1 MKIKEIKVENF
12 RLLKEFQLELE
23 DDLSLLIGK
32 NNVGKTSLLVVLDKF
47 LNYGETKKFQYNDFN
62 LDFRTELKELIE
74 NEKLERKDYKELGIR
89 LRLLIEYN
97 DKDDLEYI
105 SPILMDLD
113 VANNFLGLGFDY
125 TLSYDMYLNLREAYQ
140 TFKNHEEEK
149 EAKSREKEGQYVAKT
164 LDDFLDSK
172 QSLYF
177 FLIRKS
183 IHININKD
191 TESFEEENYINLK
204 DVTNFNLKDVV
215 NFQYINAKRN
225 VDNKEVD
232 KTLSTQTSEL
242 YKVQE
247 TDDKQQEAIEQFQ
260 DRLKDTDVVL
270 SSVYDKMFADIIDKV
285 KKFGGMA
292 RNETIIKVV
301 SSLQHREL
309 LKGNTTVVYQQAD
322 KELPENYNGLGYMNL
337 ISMIFDIDLIIKKM
351 QRNKER
357 KPADI
362 NLLFIEEPEAHTH
375 LQMQYVFIKNIKNL
389 LEKGISHKDGISR
402 KLQYIVSSH
411 SAHIVADCDFDDIK
425 YIVHS
430 QKNGIFDKN
439 SVIAKNMK
447 DLQKEYECNAKHK
460 QYFAFLKQYL
470 TLNRSELF
478 FADKAIFIE
487 GDTERI
493 LFPAMMKKVDEESGL
508 VENENYLLSQNISI
522 IEVGAYS
529 HIFEKFIRFIGLR
542 KGLIITDLDCCE
554 PVVKKDKNGRK
565 TTKYQKAQYDATNDT
580 LVTSNASIKYFL
592 NTSSI
597 KDILSDV
604 PVKLSWDDA
613 AKCWKREDHGNIML
627 AFQYGKEG
635 AYQPRSFE
643 DAFFSENKEFI
654 TSNTF
659 SSLDPE
665 CVEKFQEDNNPYELA
680 QKGVNGKSSL
690 AIEILLNGNTE
701 TNPNFGHWN
710 IPTYIKEGL
719 LWLRKD

>member
-375 LQMQYVFIKNIKNL
+375 PQMQYVFIKNIKNL

-627 AFQYGKEG
+627 AFQYRKEG

>member
-337 ISMIFDIDLIIKKM
+337 ISMVFDIDLIIKKM

-375 LQMQYVFIKNIKNL
+375 PQMQYVFIKNIKNL

-554 PVVKKDKNGRK
+554 PVVKTDKNGRK

-580 LVTSNASIKYFL
+580 MVTSNASIKYFL

-659 SSLDPE
+659 SSFDPE

-690 AIEILLNGNTE
+690 AMEILLNGNTE

>member
-125 TLSYDMYLNLREAYQ
+125 TLSYNMYLNLREAYQ

-375 LQMQYVFIKNIKNL
+375 PQMQYVFIKNIKNL

>member
-375 LQMQYVFIKNIKNL
+375 PQMQYVFIKNIKNL

-529 HIFEKFIRFIGLR
+529 HIFEKYIRFIGLR

>member
-1 MKIKEIKVENF
+1 M
-12 RLLKEFQLELE
+12 ELE

-62 LDFRTELKELIE
+62 LDFRSELKKMIE
-74 NEKLERKDYKELGIR
+74 NDKVEQNDYKELGIR

-97 DKDDLEYI
+97 NEDDLEYI

-113 VANNFLGLGFDY
+113 VENNFLGLGFDY
-125 TLSYDMYLNLREAYQ
+125 TLSYDMYLNLRDSYQ
-140 TFKNHEEEK
+140 TFKEHEK
-149 EAKSREKEGQYVAKT
+149 EKETKSRKKDEQYVAKT
-164 LDDFLDSK
+164 LDDFLGSK

-177 FLIRKS
+177 YLVRKS
-183 IHININKD
+183 IHIDKD
-191 TESFEEENYINLK
+191 TGSFEERSYINLK

-247 TDDKQQEAIEQFQ
+247 TDDEQQEAIEQFQ

-285 KKFGGMA
+285 KTFGGMSK
-292 RNETIIKVV
+292 NETIIKVV

-337 ISMIFDIDLIIKKM
+337 ISMIFDIELIIKKM

-375 LQMQYVFIKNIKNL
+375 PQMQYVFIKNIKDL
-389 LEKGISHKDGISR
+389 LGKGILLKNGLFR

-430 QKNGIFDKN
+430 QKNGIFEKN
-439 SVIAKNMK
+439 SVVAKNMK
-447 DLQKEYECNAKHK
+447 DLQKEYECDAEHK

-478 FADKAIFIE
+478 FADKAVFIE

-493 LFPAMMKKVDEESGL
+493 LLPAMMKKVDEEVGL
-508 VENENYLLSQNISI
+508 TENENYLLSQNVSI

-554 PVVKKDKNGRK
+554 PVEKTDKNGRL
-565 TTKYQKAQYDATNDT
+565 TIKYQKAPYDATNDKM
-580 LVTSNASIKYFL
+580 VTTNASIKYFL
-592 NTSSI
+592 NGVNKI
-597 KDILSDV
+597 KDILSMV
-604 PVKLSWDDA
+604 PVMLSWDAA
-613 AKCWKREDHGNIML
+613 AKCWKRDSNGILMM

-643 DAFFSENKEFI
+643 DAFFSENKDFI
-654 TSNTF
+654 TSNPF
-659 SSLDPE
+659 LSLDTE
-665 CVEKFQEDNNPYELA
+665 WVEKFKEDNNPYELA

-701 TNPNFGHWN
+701 TNPELGRWN

>member
-140 TFKNHEEEK
+140 TFKNHEEEQ

-375 LQMQYVFIKNIKNL
+375 PQMQYVFIKNIKNL

>member
-47 LNYGETKKFQYNDFN
+47 LNYGETKKFQYNAFN

-375 LQMQYVFIKNIKNL
+375 PQMQYVFIKNIKNL

>member
-375 LQMQYVFIKNIKNL
+375 PQMQYVFIKNIKNL

-460 QYFAFLKQYL
+460 QHFAFLKQYL

>member
-337 ISMIFDIDLIIKKM
+337 ISMVFDIDLIIKKM

-375 LQMQYVFIKNIKNL
+375 PQMQYVFIKNIKNL

-554 PVVKKDKNGRK
+554 PVVKTDKNGRK

-580 LVTSNASIKYFL
+580 MVTSNASIKYFL

-659 SSLDPE
+659 SSFDPE

>member
-301 SSLQHREL
+301 SSLQYREL

-375 LQMQYVFIKNIKNL
+375 PQMQYVFIKNIKNL

-690 AIEILLNGNTE
+690 AIEILLNGNTG
-701 TNPNFGHWN
+701 TSPNFGHWN

>member
-1 MKIKEIKVENF
+1 MKIKEIIIENF
-12 RLLKEFQLELE
+12 RLLNEFRLELE

-62 LDFRTELKELIE
+62 LDFRSELKKMIE
-74 NEKLERKDYKELGIR
+74 NDKVEQNDYKELGIR

-97 DKDDLEYI
+97 NEDDLEYI

-113 VANNFLGLGFDY
+113 VENNFLGLGFDY
-125 TLSYDMYLNLREAYQ
+125 TLSYDMYLNLRDSYQ
-140 TFKNHEEEK
+140 TFKEHEK
-149 EAKSREKEGQYVAKT
+149 EKETKSRKKDEQYVAKT
-164 LDDFLDSK
+164 LDDFLGSK

-177 FLIRKS
+177 YLVRKS
-183 IHININKD
+183 IHIDKD
-191 TESFEEENYINLK
+191 TGSFEERSYINLK
-204 DVTNFNLKDVV
+204 DVTNFNLKDIV

-247 TDDKQQEAIEQFQ
+247 TDDEQQEAIEQFQ

-285 KKFGGMA
+285 KTFGGMSK
-292 RNETIIKVV
+292 NETIIKVV

-337 ISMIFDIDLIIKKM
+337 ISMIFDIELIIKKM

-375 LQMQYVFIKNIKNL
+375 PQMQYVFIKNIKDL
-389 LEKGISHKDGISR
+389 LGKGILLKNGLFR

-430 QKNGIFDKN
+430 QKNGIFEKN
-439 SVIAKNMK
+439 SVVAKNMK
-447 DLQKEYECNAKHK
+447 DLQKEYECDAEHK

-478 FADKAIFIE
+478 FADKAVFIE

-493 LFPAMMKKVDEESGL
+493 LLPAMMKKVDEEVGL
-508 VENENYLLSQNISI
+508 TENENYLLSQNVSI

-554 PVVKKDKNGRK
+554 PVEKTDKNGRK

-604 PVKLSWDDA
+604 PVKLSWDDT

-665 CVEKFQEDNNPYELA
+665 CVEKFKEDNNPYELA

-701 TNPNFGHWN
+701 TNPELGRWN
-710 IPTYIKEGL
+710 IPNYIKEGL

>member
-375 LQMQYVFIKNIKNL
+375 PQMQYVFIKNIKNL

-447 DLQKEYECNAKHK
+447 DLQKEYEYNAKHK

-554 PVVKKDKNGRK
+554 PVVKTDKNGRK

>member
-242 YKVQE
+242 YKDQE

-375 LQMQYVFIKNIKNL
+375 PQMQYVFIKNIKNL

>member
-1 MKIKEIKVENF
+1 MKIKEIIVENF
-12 RLLKEFQLELE
+12 RLLKEFRLELE

-62 LDFRTELKELIE
+62 LDFRSELKKMIE
-74 NEKLERKDYKELGIR
+74 NDKVEQNDYKELGIR

-97 DKDDLEYI
+97 NEDDLEYI

-113 VANNFLGLGFDY
+113 VENNFLGLGFDY
-125 TLSYDMYLNLREAYQ
+125 TLSYDMYLNLRDSYQ
-140 TFKNHEEEK
+140 TFKEHEK
-149 EAKSREKEGQYVAKT
+149 EKETKSRKKDEQYVAKT
-164 LDDFLDSK
+164 LDDFLGSK

-177 FLIRKS
+177 YLVRKS
-183 IHININKD
+183 IHIDKD
-191 TESFEEENYINLK
+191 TGSFEERSYINLK

-375 LQMQYVFIKNIKNL
+375 PQMQYVFIKNIKNL

-447 DLQKEYECNAKHK
+447 DLQKEYECDAEHK

-493 LFPAMMKKVDEESGL
+493 LFPAMMKKVDEEFGL
-508 VENENYLLSQNISI
+508 VENENYLLSQNVSI

-554 PVVKKDKNGRK
+554 PVVKTDKNGRK

-580 LVTSNASIKYFL
+580 MVTSNASIKYFL

>member
-1 MKIKEIKVENF
+1 
-12 RLLKEFQLELE
+12 
-23 DDLSLLIGK
+23 
-32 NNVGKTSLLVVLDKF
+32 
-47 LNYGETKKFQYNDFN
+47 
-62 LDFRTELKELIE
+62 
-74 NEKLERKDYKELGIR
+74 
-89 LRLLIEYN
+89 
-97 DKDDLEYI
+97 
-105 SPILMDLD
+105 
-113 VANNFLGLGFDY
+113 
-125 TLSYDMYLNLREAYQ
+125 
-140 TFKNHEEEK
+140 
-149 EAKSREKEGQYVAKT
+149 
-164 LDDFLDSK
+164 
-172 QSLYF
+172 
-177 FLIRKS
+177 
-183 IHININKD
+183 
-191 TESFEEENYINLK
+191 
-204 DVTNFNLKDVV
+204 
-215 NFQYINAKRN
+215 
-225 VDNKEVD
+225 
-232 KTLSTQTSEL
+232 
-242 YKVQE
+242 
-247 TDDKQQEAIEQFQ
+247 
-260 DRLKDTDVVL
+260 
-270 SSVYDKMFADIIDKV
+270 
-285 KKFGGMA
+285 MA

-375 LQMQYVFIKNIKNL
+375 PQMQYVFIKNIKNL

-447 DLQKEYECNAKHK
+447 DLQKEYECDAEHK

-493 LFPAMMKKVDEESGL
+493 LFPAMMKKVDEEVGL
-508 VENENYLLSQNISI
+508 TENENYLLSQNISI

-554 PVVKKDKNGRK
+554 PVVKTDKNGRK

-580 LVTSNASIKYFL
+580 MVTSNASIKYFL

-701 TNPNFGHWN
+701 TNPELGRWN

>member
-375 LQMQYVFIKNIKNL
+375 PQMQYVFIKNIKNL

-690 AIEILLNGNTE
+690 AIEILLNGNTK

>member
-204 DVTNFNLKDVV
+204 DVTNFNLKNVV

-375 LQMQYVFIKNIKNL
+375 PQMQYVFIKNIKNL

>member
-242 YKVQE
+242 YKVQG

-375 LQMQYVFIKNIKNL
+375 PQMQYVFIKNIKNL

>member
-1 MKIKEIKVENF
+1 MKIKEIIVENF
-12 RLLKEFQLELE
+12 RLLKEFRLELE

-62 LDFRTELKELIE
+62 LDFRSELKKMIE
-74 NEKLERKDYKELGIR
+74 NDKVEQNDYKELGIR

-97 DKDDLEYI
+97 NEDDLEYI

-113 VANNFLGLGFDY
+113 VENNFLGLGFDY
-125 TLSYDMYLNLREAYQ
+125 TLSYDMYLNLRDSYQ
-140 TFKNHEEEK
+140 TFKEHEK
-149 EAKSREKEGQYVAKT
+149 EKETKSRKKDEQYVAKT
-164 LDDFLDSK
+164 LDDFLGSK

-177 FLIRKS
+177 YLVRKS
-183 IHININKD
+183 IHIDKD
-191 TESFEEENYINLK
+191 TGSFEERSYINLK

-242 YKVQE
+242 YKVKE
-247 TDDKQQEAIEQFQ
+247 TDDEQQEAIEQFQ

-285 KKFGGMA
+285 KTFGGMSK
-292 RNETIIKVV
+292 NETIIKVV

-337 ISMIFDIDLIIKKM
+337 ISMIFDIELIIKKM

-375 LQMQYVFIKNIKNL
+375 PQMQYVFIKNIKDL
-389 LEKGISHKDGISR
+389 LGKGILLKNGLFR

-430 QKNGIFDKN
+430 QKNGIFEKN
-439 SVIAKNMK
+439 SVVAKNMK
-447 DLQKEYECNAKHK
+447 DLQKEYECDAEHK

-478 FADKAIFIE
+478 FADKAVFIE

-493 LFPAMMKKVDEESGL
+493 LLPAMMKKVDEEVGL
-508 VENENYLLSQNISI
+508 TENENYLLSQNVSI

-554 PVVKKDKNGRK
+554 PVEKTDKNGRL
-565 TTKYQKAQYDATNDT
+565 TIKYQKAPYDATNDKM
-580 LVTSNASIKYFL
+580 VTTNASIKYFL
-592 NTSSI
+592 NGVNKI
-597 KDILSDV
+597 KDILSMV
-604 PVKLSWDDA
+604 PVMLSWDAA
-613 AKCWKREDHGNIML
+613 AKCWKRDSNGILMM

-643 DAFFSENKEFI
+643 DAFFSENKDFI
-654 TSNTF
+654 TSNSF
-659 SSLDPE
+659 LSLDTE
-665 CVEKFQEDNNPYELA
+665 WVEKFKEDNNPYELA
-680 QKGVNGKSSL
+680 QNGVNGKSSL

-701 TNPNFGHWN
+701 TNPELGRWN

>member
-1 MKIKEIKVENF
+1 MDAYIKEIIVENF

-183 IHININKD
+183 IHINKD

-375 LQMQYVFIKNIKNL
+375 PQMQYVFIKNIKNL

-447 DLQKEYECNAKHK
+447 DLQKEYECDAEHK

-493 LFPAMMKKVDEESGL
+493 LLPAMMKKVDEEVGL
-508 VENENYLLSQNISI
+508 TENENYLLSQNISI

-554 PVVKKDKNGRK
+554 PVVKTDKNGRK

-580 LVTSNASIKYFL
+580 MVTSNASIKYFL

-701 TNPNFGHWN
+701 TNPELGRWN

>member
-1 MKIKEIKVENF
+1 MKIKEIIVENF
-12 RLLKEFQLELE
+12 RLLKEFRLELE

-62 LDFRTELKELIE
+62 LDFRSELKKMIE
-74 NEKLERKDYKELGIR
+74 NDKVEQNDYKELGIR

-97 DKDDLEYI
+97 NEDDLEYI

-113 VANNFLGLGFDY
+113 VENNFLGLGFDY
-125 TLSYDMYLNLREAYQ
+125 TLSYDMYLNLRDSYQ
-140 TFKNHEEEK
+140 TFKEHEK
-149 EAKSREKEGQYVAKT
+149 EKETKSRKKDEQYVAKT
-164 LDDFLDSK
+164 LDDFLGSK

-177 FLIRKS
+177 YLVRKS
-183 IHININKD
+183 IHIDKD
-191 TESFEEENYINLK
+191 TGSFEERSYINLK

-225 VDNKEVD
+225 VDNIEVD

-247 TDDKQQEAIEQFQ
+247 TDDEQQEAIEQFQ

-285 KKFGGMA
+285 KTFGGMSK
-292 RNETIIKVV
+292 NETIIKVV

-337 ISMIFDIDLIIKKM
+337 ISMIFDIELIIKKM

-375 LQMQYVFIKNIKNL
+375 PQMQYVFIKNIKDL
-389 LEKGISHKDGISR
+389 LGKGILLKNGLFR

-430 QKNGIFDKN
+430 QKNGIFEKN
-439 SVIAKNMK
+439 SVVAKNMK
-447 DLQKEYECNAKHK
+447 DLQKEYECDAEHK

-478 FADKAIFIE
+478 FADKAVFIE

-493 LFPAMMKKVDEESGL
+493 LLPAMMKKVDEEVGL
-508 VENENYLLSQNISI
+508 TENENYLLSQNVSI

-554 PVVKKDKNGRK
+554 PVEKTDKNGRL
-565 TTKYQKAQYDATNDT
+565 TIKYQKAPYDATNDKM
-580 LVTSNASIKYFL
+580 VTTNASIKYFL
-592 NTSSI
+592 NGVNKI
-597 KDILSDV
+597 KDILSMV
-604 PVKLSWDDA
+604 PVMLSWDAA
-613 AKCWKREDHGNIML
+613 AKCWKRDSNGILMM

-643 DAFFSENKEFI
+643 DAFFSENKDFI
-654 TSNTF
+654 TSNSF
-659 SSLDPE
+659 LSLDTE
-665 CVEKFQEDNNPYELA
+665 WVEKFKEDNNPYELA
-680 QKGVNGKSSL
+680 QNGVNGKSSL

-701 TNPNFGHWN
+701 TNPELGRWN

>member
-1 MKIKEIKVENF
+1 MKIKEIIVENF
-12 RLLKEFQLELE
+12 RLLKEFRLELE

-62 LDFRTELKELIE
+62 LDFRSELKKMIE
-74 NEKLERKDYKELGIR
+74 NDKVEQNDYKELGIR

-97 DKDDLEYI
+97 NEDDLEYI

-113 VANNFLGLGFDY
+113 VENNFLGLGFDY
-125 TLSYDMYLNLREAYQ
+125 TLSYDMYLNLRDSYQ
-140 TFKNHEEEK
+140 MFKEHEK
-149 EAKSREKEGQYVAKT
+149 EKETKSRKKDEQYVAKT
-164 LDDFLDSK
+164 LDDFLGSK

-177 FLIRKS
+177 YLVRKS
-183 IHININKD
+183 IHIDKD
-191 TESFEEENYINLK
+191 TGSFEERSYINLK

-247 TDDKQQEAIEQFQ
+247 TDDEQQEVIEQFQ

-285 KKFGGMA
+285 KTFGGMSK
-292 RNETIIKVV
+292 NETIIKVV

-309 LKGNTTVVYQQAD
+309 LKGNTTVVYHQAD

-337 ISMIFDIDLIIKKM
+337 ISMIFDIELIIKKM

-375 LQMQYVFIKNIKNL
+375 PQMQYVFIKNIKDL
-389 LEKGISHKDGISR
+389 LGKGILLKNGLFR

-430 QKNGIFDKN
+430 QKNGIFEKN
-439 SVIAKNMK
+439 SVVAKNMK
-447 DLQKEYECNAKHK
+447 DLQKEYECDVEHK

-478 FADKAIFIE
+478 FADKAVFIE

-493 LFPAMMKKVDEESGL
+493 LLPAMMKKVDEEVGL
-508 VENENYLLSQNISI
+508 TENENYLLSQNVSI

-554 PVVKKDKNGRK
+554 PVEKTDKNGRL
-565 TTKYQKAQYDATNDT
+565 TIKYQKAPYDATNDKM
-580 LVTSNASIKYFL
+580 VTTNASIKYFL
-592 NTSSI
+592 NGVNKI
-597 KDILSDV
+597 KDILSMV
-604 PVKLSWDDA
+604 PVMLSWDAA
-613 AKCWKREDHGNIML
+613 AKCWKRDSNGILMM

-643 DAFFSENKEFI
+643 DAFFSENKDFI
-654 TSNTF
+654 TSNSF
-659 SSLDPE
+659 LSLDTE
-665 CVEKFQEDNNPYELA
+665 WVAKFKEDNNPYELA
-680 QKGVNGKSSL
+680 QNGVNGKSSL

-701 TNPNFGHWN
+701 TNPELGCWN

>member
-1 MKIKEIKVENF
+1 MKIKEIIVENF
-12 RLLKEFQLELE
+12 RLLKEFRLELE

-62 LDFRTELKELIE
+62 LDFRSELKKMIE
-74 NEKLERKDYKELGIR
+74 NDKVEQNDYKELGIR

-97 DKDDLEYI
+97 KEDDLEYI

-113 VANNFLGLGFDY
+113 VENNFLGLGFDY
-125 TLSYDMYLNLREAYQ
+125 TLSYDMYLNLRDSYQ
-140 TFKNHEEEK
+140 TFKEHEK
-149 EAKSREKEGQYVAKT
+149 EKETKSRKKDEQYVAKT
-164 LDDFLDSK
+164 LDDFLGSK

-177 FLIRKS
+177 YLVRKS
-183 IHININKD
+183 IHIDKD
-191 TESFEEENYINLK
+191 TGSFEERSYINLK

-215 NFQYINAKRN
+215 NFQYINTKRN

-247 TDDKQQEAIEQFQ
+247 TDDEQQEAIEQFQ

-285 KKFGGMA
+285 KTFGGMSK
-292 RNETIIKVV
+292 NETIIKVV

-337 ISMIFDIDLIIKKM
+337 ISMIFDIELIIKKM

-375 LQMQYVFIKNIKNL
+375 PQMQYVFIKNIKDL
-389 LEKGISHKDGISR
+389 LGKGILLKNGLFR

-430 QKNGIFDKN
+430 QKNGIFEKN
-439 SVIAKNMK
+439 SVVAKNMK
-447 DLQKEYECNAKHK
+447 DLQKEYECDAEHK

-478 FADKAIFIE
+478 FADKAVFIE

-493 LFPAMMKKVDEESGL
+493 LLPAMMKKVDEEVGL
-508 VENENYLLSQNISI
+508 TENENYLLSQNVSI

-554 PVVKKDKNGRK
+554 PVEKTDKNGRL
-565 TTKYQKAQYDATNDT
+565 TIKYQKAPYDATNDKM
-580 LVTSNASIKYFL
+580 VTTNASIKYFL
-592 NTSSI
+592 NGVNKI
-597 KDILSDV
+597 KDILSMV
-604 PVKLSWDDA
+604 PVMLSWDAA
-613 AKCWKREDHGNIML
+613 AKCWKRDSNGILMM

-643 DAFFSENKEFI
+643 DAFFSENKDFI
-654 TSNTF
+654 TSNSF
-659 SSLDPE
+659 LSLDTE
-665 CVEKFQEDNNPYELA
+665 WVEKFKEDNKPYELA
-680 QKGVNGKSSL
+680 QNGVNGKSSL

-701 TNPNFGHWN
+701 TNPELGRWN

>member
-1 MKIKEIKVENF
+1 MKIKEIIVENF
-12 RLLKEFQLELE
+12 RLLKEFRLELE

-62 LDFRTELKELIE
+62 LDFRSELKKMIE
-74 NEKLERKDYKELGIR
+74 NDKVEQNDYKELGIR

-97 DKDDLEYI
+97 NEDDLEYI

-113 VANNFLGLGFDY
+113 VENNFLGLGFDY
-125 TLSYDMYLNLREAYQ
+125 TLSYDMYLNLRDSYQ
-140 TFKNHEEEK
+140 TFKEHEK
-149 EAKSREKEGQYVAKT
+149 EKETKSRKKDEQYVAKT
-164 LDDFLDSK
+164 LDDFLGSK

-177 FLIRKS
+177 YLVRKS
-183 IHININKD
+183 IHIDKD
-191 TESFEEENYINLK
+191 TGSFEERSYINLK
-204 DVTNFNLKDVV
+204 DVTNFNLKDIV

-247 TDDKQQEAIEQFQ
+247 TDDEQQEAIEQFQ

-285 KKFGGMA
+285 KTFGGMSK
-292 RNETIIKVV
+292 NETIIKVV

-337 ISMIFDIDLIIKKM
+337 ISMIFDIELIIKKM

-375 LQMQYVFIKNIKNL
+375 PQMQYVFIKNIKDL
-389 LEKGISHKDGISR
+389 LGKGILLKNGLFR

-430 QKNGIFDKN
+430 QKNGIFEKN
-439 SVIAKNMK
+439 SVVAKNMK
-447 DLQKEYECNAKHK
+447 DLQKEYECDAEHK

-478 FADKAIFIE
+478 FADKAVFIE

-493 LFPAMMKKVDEESGL
+493 LLPAMMKKVDEEVGL
-508 VENENYLLSQNISI
+508 TENENYLLSQNVSI

-554 PVVKKDKNGRK
+554 PVEKTDKNGRK

-604 PVKLSWDDA
+604 PVKLSWDDT

-665 CVEKFQEDNNPYELA
+665 CVEKFKEDNNPYELA

-701 TNPNFGHWN
+701 TNPELGRWN

>member
-375 LQMQYVFIKNIKNL
+375 PQMQYVFIKNIKNL

-680 QKGVNGKSSL
+680 QKGVNDKSSL

>member
-375 LQMQYVFIKNIKNL
+375 PQMQYVFIKNIKNL

-565 TTKYQKAQYDATNDT
+565 TTKYQKAQYDVTNDT

>member
-225 VDNKEVD
+225 VDNKEVG

-375 LQMQYVFIKNIKNL
+375 PQMQYVFIKNIKNL

-710 IPTYIKEGL
+710 IPTYIKKGL

>member
-1 MKIKEIKVENF
+1 MKIKEIIVENF
-12 RLLKEFQLELE
+12 RLLKEFRLELE

-62 LDFRTELKELIE
+62 LDFRSELKKMIE
-74 NEKLERKDYKELGIR
+74 NDKVEQNDYKELGIR

-97 DKDDLEYI
+97 NEDDLEYI

-113 VANNFLGLGFDY
+113 VENNFLGLGFDY
-125 TLSYDMYLNLREAYQ
+125 TLSYDMYLNLRDSYQ
-140 TFKNHEEEK
+140 TFKEHEK
-149 EAKSREKEGQYVAKT
+149 EKETKSRKKDEQYVAKT
-164 LDDFLDSK
+164 LDDFLGSK

-177 FLIRKS
+177 YLVRKS
-183 IHININKD
+183 IHIDKD
-191 TESFEEENYINLK
+191 TGSFEERSYINLK

-225 VDNKEVD
+225 VDNKEVG

-247 TDDKQQEAIEQFQ
+247 TDDEQQEAIEQFQ

-285 KKFGGMA
+285 KTFGGMSK
-292 RNETIIKVV
+292 NETIIKVV

-337 ISMIFDIDLIIKKM
+337 ISMIFDIELIIKKM

-375 LQMQYVFIKNIKNL
+375 PQMQYVFIKNIKDL
-389 LEKGISHKDGISR
+389 LGKGILLKNGLFR

-430 QKNGIFDKN
+430 QKNGIFEKN
-439 SVIAKNMK
+439 SVVAKNMK
-447 DLQKEYECNAKHK
+447 DLQKEYECDAEHK

-478 FADKAIFIE
+478 FADKAVFIE

-493 LFPAMMKKVDEESGL
+493 LLPAMMKKVDEEVGL
-508 VENENYLLSQNISI
+508 TENENYLLSQNVSI

-554 PVVKKDKNGRK
+554 PVEKTDKNGRL
-565 TTKYQKAQYDATNDT
+565 TIKYQKAPYDATNDKM
-580 LVTSNASIKYFL
+580 VTTNASIKYFL
-592 NTSSI
+592 NGVNKI
-597 KDILSDV
+597 KDILSMV
-604 PVKLSWDDA
+604 PVMLSWDAA
-613 AKCWKREDHGNIML
+613 AKCWKRDSNGILMM

-643 DAFFSENKEFI
+643 DAFFSENKDFI
-654 TSNTF
+654 TSNSF
-659 SSLDPE
+659 LSLDTE
-665 CVEKFQEDNNPYELA
+665 WVEKFKEDNNPYELA
-680 QKGVNGKSSL
+680 QNGVNGKSSL

-701 TNPNFGHWN
+701 TNPELGRWN

>member
-337 ISMIFDIDLIIKKM
+337 ISMIFEIDLIIKKM

-375 LQMQYVFIKNIKNL
+375 PQMQYVFIKNIKNL

>member
-375 LQMQYVFIKNIKNL
+375 PQMQYVFIKDIKNL
-389 LEKGISHKDGISR
+389 LEKGISPKDGISR

-542 KGLIITDLDCCE
+542 KGLIITDLDCCKKE
-554 PVVKKDKNGRK
+554 IKKDKNGRK

>member
-1 MKIKEIKVENF
+1 MKIKEIIIENF
-12 RLLKEFQLELE
+12 RLLKEFRLELE

-62 LDFRTELKELIE
+62 LDFRSELKKMIE
-74 NEKLERKDYKELGIR
+74 NDKVEQNDYKELGIR

-97 DKDDLEYI
+97 NEDDLEYI

-113 VANNFLGLGFDY
+113 VENNFLGLGFDY
-125 TLSYDMYLNLREAYQ
+125 TLSYDMYLNLRDSYQ
-140 TFKNHEEEK
+140 TFKEHEK
-149 EAKSREKEGQYVAKT
+149 EKETKSRKKDEQYVAKT
-164 LDDFLDSK
+164 LDDFLGSK

-177 FLIRKS
+177 YLVRKS
-183 IHININKD
+183 IHIDKD
-191 TESFEEENYINLK
+191 TGSFEERSYINLK
-204 DVTNFNLKDVV
+204 DVTNFNLKDIV

-247 TDDKQQEAIEQFQ
+247 TDDEQQEAIEQFQ

-285 KKFGGMA
+285 KTFGGMSK
-292 RNETIIKVV
+292 NETIIKVV

-337 ISMIFDIDLIIKKM
+337 ISMIFDIELIIKKM

-375 LQMQYVFIKNIKNL
+375 PQMQYVFIKNIKDL
-389 LEKGISHKDGISR
+389 LGKGILLKNGLFR

-430 QKNGIFDKN
+430 QKNGIFEKN
-439 SVIAKNMK
+439 SVVAKNMK
-447 DLQKEYECNAKHK
+447 DLQKEYECDAEHK

-478 FADKAIFIE
+478 FADKAVFIE

-493 LFPAMMKKVDEESGL
+493 LLPAMMKKVDEEVGL
-508 VENENYLLSQNISI
+508 TENENYLLSQNVSI

-554 PVVKKDKNGRK
+554 PVEKTDKNGRK

-604 PVKLSWDDA
+604 PVKLSWDDT

-665 CVEKFQEDNNPYELA
+665 CVEKFKEDNNPYELA

-701 TNPNFGHWN
+701 TNPELGRWN

>member
-322 KELPENYNGLGYMNL
+322 KELPESYNGLGYMNL

-375 LQMQYVFIKNIKNL
+375 PQMQYVFIKNIKNL